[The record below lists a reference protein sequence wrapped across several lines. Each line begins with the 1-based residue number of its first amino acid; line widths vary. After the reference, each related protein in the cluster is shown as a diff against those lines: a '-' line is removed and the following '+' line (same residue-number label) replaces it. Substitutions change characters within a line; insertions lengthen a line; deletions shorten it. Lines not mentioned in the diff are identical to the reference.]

1 MTAKLT
7 PINWRANTLAA
18 DTARDLRELADLVDA
33 GRVEDVVLIA
43 QMDGS
48 YRVETNASAFDTLA
62 LVAILQDWAI
72 GKARR

>member
-1 MTAKLT
+1 MSAKLT
-7 PINWRANTLAA
+7 PINGRAKTLAA
-18 DTARDLRELADLVDA
+18 DTSRDLRELADLVDA

-43 QMDGS
+43 LMDGG
-48 YRVETNASAFDTLA
+48 YRVETNVSAFDTLA